1 MPSFSLRGF
10 VGPWW
15 FLLLVVVGLLVVGY
29 LVALRRRRRDTLRF
43 ANLEL
48 LEKVAPARLRR
59 RRHLA
64 PVLLGVSLVFLT
76 IGMAGPTSEQRV
88 PRNRATVML
97 AVDVSMS
104 MNATDIDP
112 SRLAAAKAAAT
123 SFVSDMTP
131 GVNIGLVSFAG
142 SATVL
147 VPPTTERDTV
157 TQSINGLAVAE
168 ATATGEGITASLAAI
183 DTFGNVVGG
192 AEGPPP
198 ARIVLMTDGKSTVG
212 MDELVAAQDAADREI
227 PISTI
232 SFGTD
237 LGQVEIEGER
247 IPVPVDDVTMREIA
261 EISGGEFH
269 KAASAEELRRVYD
282 TLGEQ
287 IGYQVEQV
295 DASRPWFVLGTITA
309 LLAAASSLLISQ
321 RSL

>member
-1 MPSFSLRGF
+1 MPSLRGF
-10 VGPWW
+10 VEPWW
-15 FLLLVVVGLLVVGY
+15 FLLLLLIAALVVGY
-29 LVALRRRRRDTLRF
+29 VLAMRRRRRDTLRF

-48 LEKVAPARLRR
+48 LEKVAPARNRR

-64 PVLLGVSLVFLT
+64 PVLLGVSLIFLT

-97 AVDVSMS
+97 AIDVSMS
-104 MNATDIDP
+104 MNATDIEP

-123 SFVSDMTP
+123 SFVADMTP
-131 GVNIGLVSFAG
+131 GVNIGLISFAG

-157 TQSINGLAVAE
+157 TQAIDGLDVAE

-183 DTFGNVVGG
+183 DTFGSVVGG

-212 MDELVAAQDAADREI
+212 MDALVAAQDAADREV

-237 LGQVEIEGER
+237 GGQVEIEGEPV
-247 IPVPVDDVTMREIA
+247 PVPVDDLTMQEIA

-287 IGYQVEQV
+287 IGYQLEQR
-295 DASRPWFVLGTITA
+295 DASRPWFVLGTISA
-309 LLAAASSLLISQ
+309 LLAGAASLLIGQ